1 MEGSIIFYTYGSTLE
16 LNGQQ
21 FEAGRLTEDLL
32 NLSPDDYHP
41 LHERMVRIR
50 TLMDIY
56 EYVRKS
62 ELWWKLNDEMEQL
75 CQELRRY
82 TVFRLLPDD
91 CYDAFFSVIR
101 EITGQFSL
109 FPPEEHSL
117 SEDDQTKLLSASA
130 EEFFQSDDGDSDPE
144 ISLGLLDLFRRRE
157 GSEEKGELFYYEMFR
172 LLGACEDTWSAY
184 KKYIDRYMMYLHD
197 IRAFVPTI
205 RNFIKFILSTLTTNG
220 PESYAA
226 ALYGFYNDDR
236 TAEKLIVNPITYHGD
251 CYRRHDE
258 YMLSYVPRELPDGSM
273 AICQEHVTDSLQALM
288 KADYMLALNSGHNI
302 RRCIICGKYFMLKS
316 GVHALYCEGACP
328 HAPGYTCRQ
337 FGTVEVQKEL
347 AKNNPKVKAK
357 LTAFSRITKDMQRGA
372 ISQEDARRAKDH
384 VRDRLYDALRSPDIS
399 VEEFSEQISTAQV
412 YEYCRITRV
421 SKPRGRPPKA
431 KAGGPMTNEEL
442 VRRYYGG
449 DERTLEELYRRNL
462 GLIRRIARETAREF
476 NCLHM
481 DRERPGEL
489 SGYTKTILEDL
500 CGEGALEFLTRVQ
513 SREYDESRAVLATYL
528 YPHLK
533 GRMTRWLEQH
543 IGNLS
548 LSKHEMDAVRQAQ
561 RLYHSGQFSIEEI
574 AEKMDVLLEQA
585 VKHIRYNTHF
595 VGVNDLIPGS
605 YDGDPFERLMPGN
618 LSVSAEQVVYRKVCI
633 ELLQELF
640 DALPKKD
647 RDILGKFYGVFG
659 FEKTSLKEIGMYH
672 MMKESAVEKAKERA
686 VTKLKKAYPGSRLQ
700 IWRNVHRMIRRPI
713 LPAKDDRALRRSFTT
728 STLRNQ
734 ESGRS

>member
-1 MEGSIIFYTYGSTLE
+1 MRIFEIVKENVNLREAAELYGIDVNRYGKALCSFHNDRHPSLYVADDHYYCFACGE
-16 LNGQQ
+16 HGDVID
-21 FEAGRLTEDLL
+21 FVGRLFQLSPYDAARKLMADFH
-32 NLSPDDYHP
+32 LSPDKP
-41 LHERMVRIR
+41 PSAAALHAKRIR
-50 TLMDIY
+50 TEAQLLM
-56 EYVRKS
+56 ENER
-62 ELWWKLNDEMEQL
+62 L
-75 CQELRRY
+75 C
-82 TVFRLLPDD
+82 
-91 CYDAFFSVIR
+91 FSVLSDYARVLR
-101 EITGQFSL
+101 EWKVRYAPQS
-109 FPPEEHSL
+109 PDAPVHSR
-117 SEDDQTKLLSASA
+117 
-130 EEFFQSDDGDSDPE
+130 F
-144 ISLGLLDLFRRRE
+144 
-157 GSEEKGELFYYEMFR
+157 
-172 LLGACEDTWSAY
+172 
-184 KKYIDRYMMYLHD
+184 
-197 IRAFVPTI
+197 
-205 RNFIKFILSTLTTNG
+205 
-220 PESYAA
+220 
-226 ALYGFYNDDR
+226 
-236 TAEKLIVNPITYHGD
+236 
-251 CYRRHDE
+251 
-258 YMLSYVPRELPDGSM
+258 
-273 AICQEHVTDSLQALM
+273 
-288 KADYMLALNSGHNI
+288 
-302 RRCIICGKYFMLKS
+302 
-316 GVHALYCEGACP
+316 
-328 HAPGYTCRQ
+328 
-337 FGTVEVQKEL
+337 
-347 AKNNPKVKAK
+347 VKACHK
-357 LTAFSRITKDMQRGA
+357 LDET
-372 ISQEDARRAKDH
+372 
-384 VRDRLYDALRSPDIS
+384 
-399 VEEFSEQISTAQV
+399 
-412 YEYCRITRV
+412 EY
-421 SKPRGRPPKA
+421 
-431 KAGGPMTNEEL
+431 
-442 VRRYYGG
+442 
-449 DERTLEELYRRNL
+449 
-462 GLIRRIARETAREF
+462 
-476 NCLHM
+476 
-481 DRERPGEL
+481 
-489 SGYTKTILEDL
+489 YTKTILEDL

>member
-1 MEGSIIFYTYGSTLE
+1 
-16 LNGQQ
+16 
-21 FEAGRLTEDLL
+21 
-32 NLSPDDYHP
+32 
-41 LHERMVRIR
+41 
-50 TLMDIY
+50 
-56 EYVRKS
+56 
-62 ELWWKLNDEMEQL
+62 
-75 CQELRRY
+75 
-82 TVFRLLPDD
+82 
-91 CYDAFFSVIR
+91 
-101 EITGQFSL
+101 
-109 FPPEEHSL
+109 
-117 SEDDQTKLLSASA
+117 
-130 EEFFQSDDGDSDPE
+130 
-144 ISLGLLDLFRRRE
+144 
-157 GSEEKGELFYYEMFR
+157 
-172 LLGACEDTWSAY
+172 
-184 KKYIDRYMMYLHD
+184 
-197 IRAFVPTI
+197 
-205 RNFIKFILSTLTTNG
+205 
-220 PESYAA
+220 
-226 ALYGFYNDDR
+226 
-236 TAEKLIVNPITYHGD
+236 
-251 CYRRHDE
+251 
-258 YMLSYVPRELPDGSM
+258 
-273 AICQEHVTDSLQALM
+273 
-288 KADYMLALNSGHNI
+288 
-302 RRCIICGKYFMLKS
+302 
-316 GVHALYCEGACP
+316 
-328 HAPGYTCRQ
+328 
-337 FGTVEVQKEL
+337 
-347 AKNNPKVKAK
+347 
-357 LTAFSRITKDMQRGA
+357 
-372 ISQEDARRAKDH
+372 
-384 VRDRLYDALRSPDIS
+384 
-399 VEEFSEQISTAQV
+399 
-412 YEYCRITRV
+412 
-421 SKPRGRPPKA
+421 
-431 KAGGPMTNEEL
+431 MTNEEL

-449 DERTLEELYRRNL
+449 DERALEELYRRNL

-605 YDGDPFERLMPGN
+605 YDGDPFE
-618 LSVSAEQVVYRKVCI
+618 
-633 ELLQELF
+633 LLQELF